1 MSRRTSTYYTPSDSG
16 RRSRSRDESEDLARD
31 FDYAMSL
38 QTTER
43 LYERGLS
50 DQDLSPYHPLYN
62 ARRQPRGDAGYSS
75 RDYSRDRA
83 SDGLRYERGPSPP
96 YRAPI
101 APTSSRSSNTD
112 RTSSCR
118 STGERTPS
126 SRPSEGRPPRHRVI
140 HNNGSVIY
148 NNSDRR
154 DDMRSAKEAD
164 IRYYIGSSNNSRDE
178 RRRGPEPRYREPRR
192 RRDLREDDESLLEED
207 EGDEEYIRR
216 R

>member
-16 RRSRSRDESEDLARD
+16 RSSRTRDESEDLARD

-38 QTTER
+38 QSTER

-50 DQDLSPYHPLYN
+50 DQDISPYHPLYN
-62 ARRQPRGDAGYSS
+62 ARRQPRGDSGYSS

-112 RTSSCR
+112 RTSSRR
-118 STGERTPS
+118 STGQRTLS

-140 HNNGSVIY
+140 HNNGSVIH
-148 NNSDRR
+148 NNSDCR

-164 IRYYIGSSNNSRDE
+164 ARYYIRSSNNSRDE
-178 RRRGPEPRYREPRR
+178 RSRGLEPRYREPRR
-192 RRDLREDDESLLEED
+192 RRDPREYDKPLLEED
-207 EGDEEYIRR
+207 EDDEEYIRR